1 MITSRVGEKHRARA
15 IELGVDDY
23 LGKPYQE
30 ASCSRRS
37 SRWWARTTN
46 PAQRADGSNMSSN
59 NDRPAEIYGLMV
71 PLDKERLLVPRGCVA
86 EVVGYQTPQEMTG
99 APPWHLGVINW
110 NGRKVPMVS
119 FEGCC
124 GGDVAP
130 PTQRSRVVVL
140 NAVSEAVES
149 GHIAI
154 LSQGFPQLVRIS
166 PEFVKLDAVRDFPD
180 ESPIVCQLQVLDET
194 PLVPDLDRLEA
205 MVAKETE
212 SLPDM
217 G

>member
-1 MITSRVGEKHRARA
+1 M
-15 IELGVDDY
+15 
-23 LGKPYQE
+23 Q
-30 ASCSRRS
+30 
-37 SRWWARTTN
+37 
-46 PAQRADGSNMSSN
+46 
-59 NDRPAEIYGLMV
+59 DRPAEIYGLMV

-124 GGDVAP
+124 GDDVASP
-130 PTQRSRVVVL
+130 SQRSRVVVL
-140 NAVSEAVES
+140 NAVSGAVEA
-149 GHIAI
+149 GYFAI

-166 PEFVKLDAVRDFPD
+166 PEFVKLDASRSFPDDSPVVCQIQLMD
-180 ESPIVCQLQVLDET
+180 ESPM
-194 PLVPDLDRLEA
+194 VPDLDRLEA
-205 MVAKETE
+205 MVASETE
-212 SLPDM
+212 DLPEDE

>member
-1 MITSRVGEKHRARA
+1 MAA
-15 IELGVDDY
+15 
-23 LGKPYQE
+23 
-30 ASCSRRS
+30 A
-37 SRWWARTTN
+37 
-46 PAQRADGSNMSSN
+46 

-86 EVVGYQTPQEMTG
+86 EVIGYQTPQEMTG
-99 APPWHLGVINW
+99 APPWHLGIISW

-124 GGDVAP
+124 GADVAP

-140 NAVSEAVES
+140 NAVSEAVDA
-149 GHIAI
+149 GYIAI

-166 PEFVKLDAVRDFPD
+166 PEFVKLDAARSFD
-180 ESPIVCQLQVLDET
+180 EGSPVVCQLQLMDES

-205 MVAKETE
+205 MVARETE
-212 SLPDM
+212 ALPGD
-217 G
+217 GG

>member
-1 MITSRVGEKHRARA
+1 
-15 IELGVDDY
+15 
-23 LGKPYQE
+23 
-30 ASCSRRS
+30 
-37 SRWWARTTN
+37 
-46 PAQRADGSNMSSN
+46 
-59 NDRPAEIYGLMV
+59 MV

-124 GGDVAP
+124 GEDVAP

-140 NAVSEAVES
+140 NAVSEQVQA
-149 GHIAI
+149 GYIAI

-166 PEFVKLDAVRDFPD
+166 PEFVKLNANRSFADDSPVICQIQLLD
-180 ESPIVCQLQVLDET
+180 ESPM
-194 PLVPDLDRLEA
+194 VPDLDRLEA
-205 MVAKETE
+205 MVASETE
-212 SLPDM
+212 ALPGD
-217 G
+217 GLEG

>member
-1 MITSRVGEKHRARA
+1 MAGA
-15 IELGVDDY
+15 
-23 LGKPYQE
+23 
-30 ASCSRRS
+30 
-37 SRWWARTTN
+37 
-46 PAQRADGSNMSSN
+46 

-71 PLDKERLLVPRGCVA
+71 PLEKERLLVPRGCVA

-124 GGDVAP
+124 GADVAP

-140 NAVSEAVES
+140 NAVSEAVEA
-149 GHIAI
+149 GYIAI

-166 PEFVKLDAVRDFPD
+166 PEFVKLDAGRRFEDG
-180 ESPIVCQLQVLDET
+180 SPVVCQLQLLDES

-205 MVAKETE
+205 MVARETE
-212 SLPDM
+212 ALPGD
-217 G
+217 GA

>member
-1 MITSRVGEKHRARA
+1 
-15 IELGVDDY
+15 
-23 LGKPYQE
+23 
-30 ASCSRRS
+30 
-37 SRWWARTTN
+37 
-46 PAQRADGSNMSSN
+46 
-59 NDRPAEIYGLMV
+59 
-71 PLDKERLLVPRGCVA
+71 
-86 EVVGYQTPQEMTG
+86 
-99 APPWHLGVINW
+99 
-110 NGRKVPMVS
+110 
-119 FEGCC
+119 
-124 GGDVAP
+124 
-130 PTQRSRVVVL
+130 VVL

-180 ESPIVCQLQVLDET
+180 ESPVICQLQLLDET

-212 SLPDM
+212 SLADI

>member
-1 MITSRVGEKHRARA
+1 M
-15 IELGVDDY
+15 
-23 LGKPYQE
+23 
-30 ASCSRRS
+30 
-37 SRWWARTTN
+37 
-46 PAQRADGSNMSSN
+46 
-59 NDRPAEIYGLMV
+59 YGLMV

-124 GGDVAP
+124 GDDVAP

-140 NAVSEAVES
+140 NAVSEQVQA
-149 GHIAI
+149 GYIAI

-166 PEFVKLDAVRDFPD
+166 PEFVKLNANRSFPDDSPVICQIQLLD
-180 ESPIVCQLQVLDET
+180 ESPM
-194 PLVPDLDRLEA
+194 VPDLDRLEA
-205 MVAKETE
+205 MVASETE
-212 SLPDM
+212 ALPGD
-217 G
+217 GPEG

>member
-1 MITSRVGEKHRARA
+1 MH
-15 IELGVDDY
+15 
-23 LGKPYQE
+23 
-30 ASCSRRS
+30 
-37 SRWWARTTN
+37 
-46 PAQRADGSNMSSN
+46 
-59 NDRPAEIYGLMV
+59 DRPSEIYGLMV

-124 GGDVAP
+124 GDDVAP

-140 NAVSEAVES
+140 NAVSEQVQA
-149 GHIAI
+149 GYIAI

-166 PEFVKLDAVRDFPD
+166 PEFVKLDANRRFADD
-180 ESPIVCQLQVLDET
+180 SPVICQIQLLDET
-194 PLVPDLDRLEA
+194 PMVPDLDRLEA
-205 MVAKETE
+205 MVASETE
-212 SLPDM
+212 QLPGD
-217 G
+217 GA

>member
-1 MITSRVGEKHRARA
+1 
-15 IELGVDDY
+15 
-23 LGKPYQE
+23 
-30 ASCSRRS
+30 
-37 SRWWARTTN
+37 
-46 PAQRADGSNMSSN
+46 
-59 NDRPAEIYGLMV
+59 MV

-86 EVVGYQTPQEMTG
+86 EVIGYQTPQEMTG

-110 NGRKVPMVS
+110 NGRKVPMIS

-124 GGDVAP
+124 GADVAP

-140 NAVSEAVES
+140 NAVSEAVDA
-149 GHIAI
+149 GYIAI

-166 PEFVKLDAVRDFPD
+166 PEFVKLDAGRAFDAETPV
-180 ESPIVCQLQVLDET
+180 VCQLQLLDES

-212 SLPDM
+212 SLPGD
-217 G
+217 GA

>member
-1 MITSRVGEKHRARA
+1 M
-15 IELGVDDY
+15 
-23 LGKPYQE
+23 Q
-30 ASCSRRS
+30 
-37 SRWWARTTN
+37 
-46 PAQRADGSNMSSN
+46 
-59 NDRPAEIYGLMV
+59 DRPAEIYGLMV

-124 GGDVAP
+124 GDDVAP

-140 NAVSEAVES
+140 NAVSEQVQA
-149 GHIAI
+149 GYIAI

-166 PEFVKLDAVRDFPD
+166 PEFVKVNANRSFADD
-180 ESPIVCQLQVLDET
+180 SPIVCQIQMLDES
-194 PLVPDLDRLEA
+194 PVVPDLDRLEA
-205 MVAKETE
+205 MVASETE
-212 SLPDM
+212 ALPGD
-217 G
+217 GLEG